1 MTQIRRSGIEAP
13 PQVNLPITPM
23 LDMAFQLL
31 FFFIMT
37 FNPADLE
44 GQIDLALPVDADKA
58 AHDQKDINEK
68 AKTDKNPVEEFP
80 SDLTVKVRTQL
91 DGVKDGEISAIFV
104 QSIEGKEDPISG
116 GAEAELLAAL
126 KKYLEGKRATS
137 DKKEAIKVQG
147 DGKLKVRAI
156 IKVMDACRNAGY
168 PRVSFVPPD
177 DLRR

>member
-1 MTQIRRSGIEAP
+1 MTFIRRSGTDAP
-13 PQVNLPITPM
+13 AEVILPITPM

-44 GQIDLALPVDADKA
+44 GQMDLALPVDADKA
-58 AHDQKDINEK
+58 AHDAKDISEK
-68 AKTDKNPVEEFP
+68 AKTDKNPAEEFP

-104 QSIEGKEDPISG
+104 RGLTGQEDPIG
-116 GAEAELLAAL
+116 GASEVEMLASL
-126 KKYLEGKRATS
+126 KKYLETKREAIQN
-137 DKKEAIKVQG
+137 KEAIKVQG
-147 DGKLKVRAI
+147 DGKLKVKAI
-156 IKVMDACRNAGY
+156 IKVMDVCRNAGFN
-168 PRVSFVPPD
+168 RVSFVPPE